1 MSSPEQNASVKGFPA
16 CSQHLLAASSKATSG
31 SSPSSVPSS
40 KGAKSLS
47 DSLIVLILSTTQR
60 PTTFRTRQ

>member
-16 CSQHLLAASSKATSG
+16 CSQYLLAASSKATSG
-31 SSPSSVPSS
+31 SSPLSVPSS

-60 PTTFRTRQ
+60 PTTFRTQQ